1 MSPHTHELA
10 AAKRRRKP
18 SRRNAHAII
27 EQVSPE
33 AMTLA
38 IELAGGDVRRVQVID
53 ARTVLVRNK
62 P

>member
-1 MSPHTHELA
+1 MNPHTHELA
-10 AAKRRRKP
+10 AAKRRHKP
-18 SRRNAHAII
+18 SRRSSPATI

-33 AMTLA
+33 AMALA
-38 IELAGGDVRRVQVID
+38 IELAGGDVRRVRVVD

>member
-10 AAKRRRKP
+10 AAKRRLKP
-18 SRRNAHAII
+18 SRRSNPATI

-33 AMTLA
+33 AMALA
-38 IELAGGDVRRVQVID
+38 IELAGGDMRRVRVID